1 MNKIKMKLN
10 KAKKPPS
17 TVSSELTNSVGIIL
31 HIKSSTVPQ
40 ELERKQVIS
49 SIHRK
54 SYFKKPKS
62 QGKKLPRN
70 MTHSRIN
77 TDDLMKASSVSLK
90 RRSSKIHMG
99 LFSTYP

>member
-1 MNKIKMKLN
+1 MKLS
-10 KAKKPPS
+10 KAKKNPS
-17 TVSSELTNSVGIIL
+17 TVSSELTNSVVIIL

-49 SIHRK
+49 SIHRR

-70 MTHSRIN
+70 MTHSQNKYRWLS
-77 TDDLMKASSVSLK
+77 DLMRASSVSLK
-90 RRSSKIHMG
+90 RRSSEIHTG
-99 LFSTYP
+99 LFSAYP